1 MNEATLAATIIL
13 SAGAV
18 LVSVVSVVLHGRGT
32 NRHDDQNSRPCGS
45 TGGQKTPRIKKLP

>member
-1 MNEATLAATIIL
+1 MNEATLAATVIL

-32 NRHDDQNSRPCGS
+32 NHDNDQNSRPCKS
-45 TGGQKTPRIKKLP
+45 TGGQNTPRIRKLP